1 MKQERL
7 LALLVLLG
15 LMTAPVWAA
24 SIPILK
30 PGDFIIG
37 IDTDGYGM
45 TSKSSYGAA
54 EAPKNVLDSNP
65 ATKYL
70 NFGILGSGF
79 IVTPSLGMTF
89 VQSFTLTTA
98 GDAEE
103 RDPTSWELYGTNEV
117 IKSVDNSTGLL
128 AESWTL
134 MDSGAVALPSTRLTL
149 GPVVTVDNM
158 APYTSY
164 KMVYPTLKNMRAGV
178 ARNPNSMQI
187 ADVAFYPMPDGTG
200 INLLSPADSI
210 LGIQAG
216 DSRYPFNEVPA
227 LAIDGLVTTKYLNF
241 GETNSGFIVTP
252 SIGPSTLDSFQIT
265 TANDSPERDPTIWML
280 YGTNDPIT
288 SANNSD
294 GKAENWTLIC
304 GGSVNLPSD
313 RNALG
318 PILGI
323 CNQAEAYTSYRMLFT
338 GVKNAAAANSMQIAE
353 IQFYGVP
360 EPATV
365 CLLGLG
371 CLALLRRRGQ

>member
-7 LALLVLLG
+7 LVLLVLLG
-15 LMTAPVWAA
+15 LMTAPVWAG

-37 IDTDGYGM
+37 IDTDGM
-45 TSKSSYGAA
+45 VSSSSYPAA
-54 EAPKNVLDSNP
+54 ENPPKLLDSNP

-70 NFGILGSGF
+70 NRGGAGSGF
-79 IVTPSLGMTF
+79 IVTPSLGMTL

-98 GDAEE
+98 NDSVT
-103 RDPTSWELYGTNEV
+103 RDPTSWEVYGTNEA
-117 IKSVDNSTGLL
+117 IKSVDNSTGL

-134 MDSGAVALPSTRLTL
+134 MDSGAIALPSTRLTL

-164 KMVYPTLKNMRAGV
+164 KMMWPTNAGDSLLQV
-178 ARNPNSMQI
+178 AD
-187 ADVAFYPMPDGTG
+187 AAFYPLPDGTG
-200 INLLSPADSI
+200 INLLSPLDPI
-210 LGIQAG
+210 LAVEVGWQSRSPAAG
-216 DSRYPFNEVPA
+216 PTGLSEGPA
-227 LAIDGLVTTKYLNF
+227 SAIDGTTAWKYLNF
-241 GETNSGFIVTP
+241 GEINSGFIVTP

-265 TANDSPERDPTIWML
+265 TANDAVERDPTLWML

-288 SANNSD
+288 TANNES
-294 GKAENWTLIC
+294 GTAENWKLIC
-304 GGSVNLPSD
+304 GGSVDLPAE
-313 RNALG
+313 RNTLG
-318 PILGI
+318 PMVNI
-323 CNQAEAYTSYRMLFT
+323 CNQAEAYRSYRMLFT
-338 GVKNAAAANSMQIAE
+338 GVKNATAANSMQIGE
-353 IQFYGVP
+353 IQFYGIP

>member
-37 IDTDGYGM
+37 VDTDGLK
-45 TSKSSYGAA
+45 SNSSYPAA
-54 EAPKNVLDSNP
+54 ESPKNLLDSNP

-70 NFGILGSGF
+70 NNAGVGSGF
-79 IVTPSLGMTF
+79 IVTPSIPITL
-89 VQSFTLTTA
+89 VQSFVLTTA
-98 GDAEE
+98 NDSVT
-103 RDPTSWELYGTNEV
+103 RDPKSWELYGTNEA
-117 IKSVDNSTGLL
+117 IKSVDNSTGL
-128 AESWTL
+128 AEGWTL
-134 MDSGAVALPSTRLTL
+134 MGSGAIALPADRKTV
-149 GPVVTVDNM
+149 GPVVTVGSM
-158 APYTSY
+158 TPYASY
-164 KMVYPTLKNMRAGV
+164 KMIWPTNGGSSRVQV
-178 ARNPNSMQI
+178 AD
-187 ADVAFYPMPDGTG
+187 AAFYPMPDGTG
-200 INLLSPADSI
+200 GNLLSPTDFI
-210 LGIQAG
+210 LAVQAG
-216 DSRYPFNEVPA
+216 WDSRSPA
-227 LAIDGLVTTKYLNF
+227 AGPTGLSEGPKSAIDGTTDWKYLNF
-241 GETNSGFIVTP
+241 GEINSGFIVTP

-288 SANNSD
+288 SADNSA
-294 GKAENWTLIC
+294 GTSETWKLIA
-304 GGSVNLPSD
+304 GGSIDLPAD
-313 RNALG
+313 RNTLG
-318 PILGI
+318 PILEI

-338 GVKNAAAANSMQIAE
+338 GVKDAAAANSMQIAE

>member
-24 SIPILK
+24 STPILK

-37 IDTDGYGM
+37 IDTDGQV
-45 TSKSSYGAA
+45 SSSSYPAA
-54 EAPKNVLDSNP
+54 ENPPKLLDSNP

-70 NFGILGSGF
+70 NRGGAGSGF
-79 IVTPSLGMTF
+79 IVTPSLGMTL

-98 GDAEE
+98 NDSAS
-103 RDPTSWELYGTNEV
+103 RDPTSWELYGTTNA
-117 IKSVDNSTGLL
+117 IKSVDNSTGL

-134 MDSGAVALPSTRLTL
+134 IDQGGLALPAARKTL
-149 GPVVTVDNM
+149 GPVVTVNNM
-158 APYTSY
+158 GGVYTSY
-164 KMVYPTLKNMRAGV
+164 KMMWPTNAGDSLLQV
-178 ARNPNSMQI
+178 AD
-187 ADVAFYPMPDGTG
+187 AAFYPLPDGTG
-200 INLLSPADSI
+200 VNLLSPADPI
-210 LGIQAG
+210 LAVEVGWQSRSPAAG
-216 DSRYPFNEVPA
+216 PTGLSEGPKS
-227 LAIDGLVTTKYLNF
+227 AIDATTDWKYLNF
-241 GETNSGFIVTP
+241 GEENSGFIVTP

-265 TANDSPERDPTIWML
+265 TANDSPERDPTTWML

-288 SANNSD
+288 SADNSA
-294 GKAENWTLIC
+294 GTSETWKLIC
-304 GGSVNLPSD
+304 GGTVTLPAD
-313 RNALG
+313 RNTLG
-318 PILGI
+318 PIVEI

-338 GVKNAAAANSMQIAE
+338 GVKDAAAANSMQIAE

>member
-24 SIPILK
+24 STPILK

-37 IDTDGYGM
+37 IDTDGQV
-45 TSKSSYGAA
+45 SSSSYPAA
-54 EAPKNVLDSNP
+54 ENPPKLLDSDP
-65 ATKYL
+65 GTKYL
-70 NFGILGSGF
+70 NRGGAGSGF
-79 IVTPSLGMTF
+79 IVTPSLGMTLM
-89 VQSFTLTTA
+89 QSFTLTTA
-98 GDAEE
+98 NDSAA
-103 RDPTSWELYGTNEV
+103 RDPTSWEVYGTNAS
-117 IKSVDNSTGLL
+117 IKSTDNSTGL

-134 MDSGAVALPSTRLTL
+134 MGSGAVALPAARKTL
-149 GPVVTVDNM
+149 GPVVTVNNM

-164 KMVYPTLKNMRAGV
+164 KMMWPTNGGDSLLQV
-178 ARNPNSMQI
+178 AD
-187 ADVAFYPMPDGTG
+187 AAFYPMPDGTG
-200 INLLSPADSI
+200 MNLLAVGDPILAVEVGWQSRSPA
-210 LGIQAG
+210 AG
-216 DSRYPFNEVPA
+216 PTGLSEGPKS
-227 LAIDGLVTTKYLNF
+227 AIDGTIAWKYLNF
-241 GETNSGFIVTP
+241 GEENSGFIVTP

-288 SANNSD
+288 SADNSA
-294 GKAENWTLIC
+294 GTSETWKLIA
-304 GGSVNLPSD
+304 GGSVDLPSD
-313 RNALG
+313 RDTLG
-318 PILGI
+318 PMLQI

-338 GVKNAAAANSMQIAE
+338 SVKNATAANSMQIGE

>member
-24 SIPILK
+24 STPILK

-37 IDTDGYGM
+37 IDTDGQV
-45 TSKSSYGAA
+45 SSSSYPAG
-54 EAPKNVLDSNP
+54 EAPKYVLDSNP

-70 NFGILGSGF
+70 NRGGAGSGF
-79 IVTPSLGMTF
+79 IVTPSLGTTF

-98 GDAEE
+98 NDSAS
-103 RDPTSWELYGTNEV
+103 RDPTSWELYGTTNA
-117 IKSVDNSTGLL
+117 IKSVDNSTGL

-134 MDSGAVALPSTRLTL
+134 MDKGTVTLPADRKVL
-149 GPVVTVDNM
+149 GPVVTVNNM
-158 APYTSY
+158 GGVYTSY
-164 KMVYPTLKNMRAGV
+164 KMMWPTNAGDSLLQVADAAFYPTL
-178 ARNPNSMQI
+178 
-187 ADVAFYPMPDGTG
+187 DGTG
-200 INLLSPADSI
+200 MNLLSAADSI
-210 LGIQAG
+210 LAVQVGWQSRSPAAG
-216 DSRYPFNEVPA
+216 PTGLSEGPKS
-227 LAIDGLVTTKYLNF
+227 AIDGTTDWKYLNF
-241 GETNSGFIVTP
+241 GEENSGFIVTP

-280 YGTNDPIT
+280 YGTNDAIT

-304 GGSVNLPSD
+304 GGSVNLPGD
-313 RNALG
+313 RNTLG
-318 PILGI
+318 PIVEI

>member
-37 IDTDGYGM
+37 VDTDGLK
-45 TSKSSYGAA
+45 SNSSYPAA
-54 EAPKNVLDSNP
+54 ESPKNLLDSNP

-70 NFGILGSGF
+70 NNAGVGSGF
-79 IVTPSLGMTF
+79 IVTPSIPITL
-89 VQSFTLTTA
+89 VQSFVLTTA
-98 GDAEE
+98 NDSVT
-103 RDPTSWELYGTNEV
+103 RDPKSWELYGTNEA
-117 IKSVDNSTGLL
+117 IKSVDNSTGL
-128 AESWTL
+128 AEGWTL
-134 MDSGAVALPSTRLTL
+134 MGSGAIALPADRKTV
-149 GPVVTVDNM
+149 GPVVTVGSM
-158 APYTSY
+158 TPYASY
-164 KMVYPTLKNMRAGV
+164 KMIWPTNGGSSRVQV
-178 ARNPNSMQI
+178 AD
-187 ADVAFYPMPDGTG
+187 AAFYPMPDGTG
-200 INLLSPADSI
+200 GNLLSPTDFI
-210 LGIQAG
+210 LAVQAG
-216 DSRYPFNEVPA
+216 WDSRSPA
-227 LAIDGLVTTKYLNF
+227 AGPTGLSEGPKSAIDGTTDWKYLNF
-241 GETNSGFIVTP
+241 GEINSGFIVTP

-288 SANNSD
+288 SADNSA
-294 GKAENWTLIC
+294 GTSETWKLIA
-304 GGSVNLPSD
+304 GGSIDLPAD
-313 RNALG
+313 RNTLG
-318 PILGI
+318 PILEI

-338 GVKNAAAANSMQIAE
+338 GVKDAAAANSMQIAE

-371 CLALLRRRGQ
+371 GLALLRRSRR

>member
-7 LALLVLLG
+7 LVLLVVLG
-15 LMTAPVWAA
+15 LMVAPVWAA

-37 IDTDGYGM
+37 IDTDGQV
-45 TSKSSYGAA
+45 SSSSYPAA
-54 EAPKNVLDSNP
+54 ENPPKLLDSNP

-70 NFGILGSGF
+70 NRGGAGSGF
-79 IVTPSLGMTF
+79 IVTPSLGITL

-98 GDAEE
+98 NDSAA
-103 RDPTSWELYGTNEV
+103 RDPTSWELYGTNGA
-117 IKSVDNSTGLL
+117 IKSVDNSTGL

-134 MDSGAVALPSTRLTL
+134 MGSGAIALPTTRLTL
-149 GPVVTVDNM
+149 GPVVTVGSM
-158 APYTSY
+158 TPYTSY
-164 KMVYPTLKNMRAGV
+164 KMMWPTNAGDSLLQV
-178 ARNPNSMQI
+178 AD
-187 ADVAFYPMPDGTG
+187 AAFYPMPDGTG
-200 INLLSPADSI
+200 GNLLAVGDPILAVEVGWQSRSPA
-210 LGIQAG
+210 AG
-216 DSRYPFNEVPA
+216 PTGLSEGPKS
-227 LAIDGLVTTKYLNF
+227 AIDRTTDWKYLNF
-241 GETNSGFIVTP
+241 GEENSGFIVTP

-265 TANDSPERDPTIWML
+265 TANDSPDRDPTIWML
-280 YGTNDPIT
+280 YGTNAPIT
-288 SANNSD
+288 SADNSD

-304 GGSVNLPSD
+304 GGSVNLPAE
-313 RNALG
+313 RNTLG
-318 PILGI
+318 PMVEI

>member
-15 LMTAPVWAA
+15 LMTAPIWAA

-37 IDTDGYGM
+37 IDTDGM
-45 TSKSSYGAA
+45 KSNSSYPAA
-54 EAPKNVLDSNP
+54 ENPPKLLDSNP

-70 NFGILGSGF
+70 NNAGPGCGF
-79 IVTPSLGMTF
+79 IVTPSLGMTLL
-89 VQSFTLTTA
+89 QSFTLTTA
-98 GDAEE
+98 NDSAT
-103 RDPTSWELYGTNEV
+103 RDPKSWEIYGTNEA
-117 IKSVDNSTGLL
+117 IKSVDNSTGL

-134 MDSGAVALPSTRLTL
+134 MGSGAVALPSTRLTL
-149 GPVVTVDNM
+149 GPVVAVSNM

-164 KMVYPTLKNMRAGV
+164 KMVWPTNGGSSRIQV
-178 ARNPNSMQI
+178 AD
-187 ADVAFYPMPDGTG
+187 AAFYPMPDGTG
-200 INLLSPADSI
+200 MNLLAVGDPILAIHAGWDSRSPA
-210 LGIQAG
+210 AG
-216 DSRYPFNEVPA
+216 PTGLSEGPKS
-227 LAIDGLVTTKYLNF
+227 AIDATTDWKYLNF
-241 GETNSGFIVTP
+241 GEINSGFIVTP

-288 SANNSD
+288 SADNSA
-294 GKAENWTLIC
+294 GTSETWKLIA
-304 GGSVNLPSD
+304 GGSVDLPSD
-313 RNALG
+313 RNTLG
-318 PILGI
+318 PILEI

-338 GVKNAAAANSMQIAE
+338 SVKDAAAANSMQIAE

>member
-7 LALLVLLG
+7 MAFLVLLG
-15 LMTAPVWAA
+15 LMTAPVWTA

-37 IDTDGYGM
+37 IDTDGM
-45 TSKSSYGAA
+45 VSSSSYPAA
-54 EAPKNVLDSNP
+54 ENPPKLLDSNP

-70 NFGILGSGF
+70 NRGGAGSGF
-79 IVTPSLGMTF
+79 IVTPSLGMTL

-98 GDAEE
+98 NDSVT
-103 RDPTSWELYGTNEV
+103 RDPTSWEVYGTNEA
-117 IKSVDNSTGLL
+117 IKSVDNSTGL

-134 MDSGAVALPSTRLTL
+134 MGSGALALPDARLTL
-149 GPVVTVDNM
+149 GPVVTVNNM

-164 KMVYPTLKNMRAGV
+164 KMMWPTNRGSSNLQV
-178 ARNPNSMQI
+178 AD
-187 ADVAFYPMPDGTG
+187 AAFYPMPDGTG
-200 INLLSPADSI
+200 MNLLSPGDPI
-210 LGIQAG
+210 LAVEVGWQSSSPA
-216 DSRYPFNEVPA
+216 NEPVPN
-227 LAIDGLVTTKYLNF
+227 AIDGDVNTKYLNF
-241 GETNSGFIVTP
+241 GRTNSGFIVTP

-265 TANDSPERDPTIWML
+265 TANDAAGRDPVVWIL

-294 GKAENWTLIC
+294 GKAENWTPIDA
-304 GGSVNLPSD
+304 GFANLPQD
-313 RNALG
+313 RFTAG
-318 PILGI
+318 PMAVIAG
-323 CNQAEAYTSYRMLFT
+323 QTEAYTSYMMVFHT
-338 GVKNAAAANSMQIAE
+338 VKAAEYSGENNSMQIAE
-353 IQFYGVP
+353 IQFYGIP